1 MPANTGQGVIPQS
14 TGQSTNTL
22 DAAYDNVFSTLDLL
36 GSGPS
41 LSLDNPNTPPPPSP
55 PTSSGGSQSEAVTA
69 FTSPHEASPASSQ
82 TTPRARDRSEVSVD
96 RLTVVSERTEPE
108 SPVSSRP
115 TTPTARGRRGFSSRS
130 ISPAAP
136 PGSLRPG
143 IYSTTSSLPF
153 EARYPLPD
161 SPVKVAGSSTAGGGN
176 TSPTKASDLI
186 RLFENRTGPQT
197 TAPPPPIFNKTASN
211 WVSQPLRTYET
222 PTQAAPPPP
231 SSFKAPPPS
240 SSEVAS
246 PSSGSYATALP
257 LSPPA
262 KPPSPLASVRTLIAS
277 WRARSGSPSQRVI
290 GSPGRGRTSPK
301 VFGRDGGWNVS
312 IRRRRRHEG
321 REEEALAEQE
331 TEETPHVPAPLSTL
345 SEVVDAAIAEE
356 EAVLGLD
363 TGRTA
368 SVRSSRSHG
377 SSSVAPRP
385 LTGEVSKYPTPSCQC
400 ANNPADPHR

>member
-1 MPANTGQGVIPQS
+1 
-14 TGQSTNTL
+14 
-22 DAAYDNVFSTLDLL
+22 
-36 GSGPS
+36 

-69 FTSPHEASPASSQ
+69 FTSPHESTPSSSH

-96 RLTVVSERTEPE
+96 RLTVVSERTEPD

-115 TTPTARGRRGFSSRS
+115 TTPTARGRRGFPSRS

-136 PGSLRPG
+136 PESLRPG
-143 IYSTTSSLPF
+143 NSGLAAPLPF
-153 EARYPLPD
+153 AARYPLPD
-161 SPVKVAGSSTAGGGN
+161 SPVKVAESTVGVGN
-176 TSPTKASDLI
+176 ASPTKASALI
-186 RLFENRTGPQT
+186 RLFENKTGPQ
-197 TAPPPPIFNKTASN
+197 AAPPPPPIFNKTASN

-222 PTQAAPPPP
+222 PAPAQAPPPP
-231 SSFKAPPPS
+231 SSLKAPPPS

-246 PSSGSYATALP
+246 PSSGSYATAQP
-257 LSPPA
+257 LSPPT

-321 REEEALAEQE
+321 REEEALAEHQSE
-331 TEETPHVPAPLSTL
+331 DIPLLGAPLPLPTLLPTL
-345 SEVVDAAIAEE
+345 SEVVDTAVAEE
-356 EAVLGLD
+356 EADLGLG
-363 TGRTA
+363 TARTA

-385 LTGEVSKYPTPSCQC
+385 LTGEVSIHPVVS
-400 ANNPADPHR
+400 RI